1 MEQALAEGKTITV
14 GEGSLTIEQHGDTGL
29 DVGGI
34 KLNTNLPWY
43 LDALMLLGLI
53 ALVYVGKKF
62 IDKRFERKTVYEM
75 KQEDKEWKS

>member
-1 MEQALAEGKTITV
+1 
-14 GEGSLTIEQHGDTGL
+14 
-29 DVGGI
+29 
-34 KLNTNLPWY
+34 
-43 LDALMLLGLI
+43 MLLGLI

>member
-1 MEQALAEGKTITV
+1 MGQALAEGKTITV
-14 GEGSLTIEQHGDTGL
+14 GEGNLTIEQHGHTGL

-34 KLNTNLPWY
+34 KRNTNLPWY